1 MIQPD
6 KDKVTL
12 AEKAARLLNGVI
24 EPDLILA
31 VIYTESSG
39 NPWAIRYEPA
49 FYDRYVRDQVVLE
62 RLSPTEARAR
72 AMSWGLMQ
80 VMGQVARERGFK
92 GEFLSELLEPWT
104 GIWWGARHLAAKV
117 KKYGLEGGISAYNHG
132 QPYPDLA
139 ADPYL
144 KKVLANLAA
153 IKEARAA

>member
-12 AEKAARLLNGVI
+12 AEKASRLLNAAI

-31 VIYTESSG
+31 VIYTESNG

-49 FYDRYVRDQVVLE
+49 FYDRYVRDLVARD

-72 AMSWGLMQ
+72 STSWGLMQ

-104 GIWWGARHLAAKV
+104 GIWWGAMHLAAKV
-117 KKYGLEGGISAYNHG
+117 KKYGLEGGISAYNRGMPHP
-132 QPYPDLA
+132 QLDQC
-139 ADPYL
+139 PYL